1 MTATSTGA
9 AGAAGGGSNTA
20 GAISARASCQTQ
32 RLSAVHER
40 ELSDA
45 LLLSH
50 HRNNNKPIKPNK
62 HDLRLM
68 THMPSFAYS
77 GHTIDVVESE
87 GESDDLD
94 WVSSDYN
101 HGDSELDSSTK
112 SHESLTV
119 VLSDGGTIIREDLP
133 YIVGPSASARRKKK
147 PSHHRWSH
155 DPHSSSIINND
166 NDLRAPLDQ
175 KALADN
181 DAHGFAATHVTTLLN
196 RKHAGLLF
204 SLACAS
210 MLTSCLK
217 RGVLP
222 LMQSEMAMEQYQVDA
237 TKILLM
243 LPWCCG
249 LLVGFLS
256 DLFPIRGSHRKA
268 YMMVG
273 WVITVLGLFAM
284 VLLNNSYTGKLKSN
298 SSFGSEKRTQIVGG
312 YVALLGVACFG
323 GISSVIV
330 GEIYIVALS
339 QREALKKRGYA
350 LGTYL
355 LTQFFFEGVGQAAT
369 DTVVFH
375 VVTGGKLSPIYSLQ
389 DVLTFLIC
397 YAMIPIP
404 VLYYF
409 FDDKLESTG
418 GRIGECELLEEEDD
432 DYLYQQSDE
441 KTQSATAR
449 VSYKA
454 QRHWLRL
461 WAALQQRATWN
472 VICFLCTFIF
482 FTEFTLKYPYAVL
495 DKWAGVTAKVTS
507 TSKIFAEAMYFLSA
521 LVWVVF
527 FLNRNWNNF
536 VVASFL
542 GVFVFPS
549 MAYSLVCAL
558 GSYWKIGL
566 YMFMGSFHGFVRG
579 IAIILEVAMTV
590 EIAPRGAEGA
600 LLGTIVSMATIM
612 RLISETFSNSIGWL
626 FGTQFLSQDTGTA
639 TKDEP
644 LLVATAL
651 LLCYT
656 IRLLALLGVLFLPS
670 QKIALLRLRFVG
682 GRKPRRAWATLAIL
696 VVSILTAAIVNSLI
710 ITPDTM
716 CLPAFGGKGCSK

>member
-1 MTATSTGA
+1 MALPATH
-9 AGAAGGGSNTA
+9 
-20 GAISARASCQTQ
+20 GAISARASCHTQ
-32 RLSAVHER
+32 RLAAVHES

-45 LLLSH
+45 LLPSGST
-50 HRNNNKPIKPNK
+50 RKTQPR
-62 HDLRLM
+62 DLRL
-68 THMPSFAYS
+68 TIQMPSLGHS
-77 GHTIDVVESE
+77 GHTIDVAESE
-87 GESDDLD
+87 AESDDLD

-101 HGDSELDSSTK
+101 HDDSELESSTR
-112 SHESLTV
+112 SHESMT
-119 VLSDGGTIIREDLP
+119 VLSDGGAIVRDDLP
-133 YIVGPSASARRKKK
+133 YLVGPSSSARRKKSAAVNSRQ
-147 PSHHRWSH
+147 PFHRSH
-155 DPHSSSIINND
+155 DP
-166 NDLRAPLDQ
+166 NDLRAPLDR
-175 KALADN
+175 KARDN
-181 DAHGFAATHVTTLLN
+181 DANEHGGDAAFKETHVTLFN
-196 RKHAGLLF
+196 RKHAGLLI
-204 SLACAS
+204 SLAFAS

-222 LMQSEMAMEQYQVDA
+222 LMQAEMAMEQYQVDA

-249 LLVGFLS
+249 LLVGFVS

-268 YMMVG
+268 YMMIG
-273 WVITVLGLFAM
+273 WGFTVVGLFAM
-284 VLLNNSYTGKLKSN
+284 VLLNNSYTGKLKSTSDMEN
-298 SSFGSEKRTQIVGG
+298 EKRTKIVGG

-323 GISSVIV
+323 GISSVLV

-339 QREALKKRGYA
+339 QREVLKKRGYA
-350 LGTYL
+350 VGAYL
-355 LTQFFFEGVGQAAT
+355 MTQFFFEGVGQATT

-375 VVTGGKLSPIYSLQ
+375 VTKGGKLSPFYSLQ
-389 DVLTFLIC
+389 DVLTFLVC

-404 VLYYF
+404 VLFYF
-409 FDDKLESTG
+409 FNDHLESTG
-418 GRIGECELLEEEDD
+418 GRIGECELLEEDD
-432 DYLYQQSDE
+432 DDEYLKNNEMSS
-441 KTQSATAR
+441 QSALAR
-449 VSYKA
+449 VVDKLHC
-454 QRHWLRL
+454 HWLRL
-461 WAALQQRATWN
+461 WKSLAQQATWS

-482 FTEFTLKYPYAVL
+482 FTEFTLKYPYSVL

-521 LVWVVF
+521 FVWVLF

-549 MAYSLVCAL
+549 LTYSLACAF
-558 GSYWKIGL
+558 GGYWKIEL

-590 EIAPRGAEGA
+590 EIAPRGGEGA

-626 FGTQFLSQDTGTA
+626 FGTQFLSQDTGTKA
-639 TKDEP
+639 KDEP

-651 LLCYT
+651 LLCFT

-682 GRKPRRAWATLAIL
+682 GRSVRRAWATLALL
-696 VVSILTAAIVNSLI
+696 VVAILTASIVNSLV
-710 ITPDTM
+710 ITPETM
-716 CLPAFGGKGCSK
+716 CLPAFGGKGCAK

>member
-1 MTATSTGA
+1 MTATPTGA
-9 AGAAGGGSNTA
+9 GGAAASDDGGSDA
-20 GAISARASCQTQ
+20 AGGAISARASRRT
-32 RLSAVHER
+32 LSAVHEH

-45 LLLSH
+45 LLPPN
-50 HRNNNKPIKPNK
+50 HRNNYKPSK
-62 HDLRLM
+62 HKLDLRL
-68 THMPSFAYS
+68 TIQMPSLAHS
-77 GHTIDVVESE
+77 GHTIDVAESE
-87 GESDDLD
+87 GESEDLD

-101 HGDSELDSSTK
+101 HGDSELESSTK
-112 SHESLTV
+112 SHESMT
-119 VLSDGGTIIREDLP
+119 VLSDGGVIIREDLP
-133 YIVGPSASARRKKK
+133 YIVGPSSSARRKKK
-147 PSHHRWSH
+147 KKPSHTSH
-155 DPHSSSIINND
+155 DPHSNNIT

-175 KALADN
+175 KAH
-181 DAHGFAATHVTTLLN
+181 DAGAGFTETHVTLFN

-222 LMQSEMAMEQYQVDA
+222 LMQNEMAMEQYQVDA
-237 TKILLM
+237 TTILLM

-249 LLVGFLS
+249 LLVGFVS
-256 DLFPIRGSHRKA
+256 DLFPIRGSHRKS
-268 YMMVG
+268 YMMIG
-273 WVITVLGLFAM
+273 WAITVLGLFAM
-284 VLLNNSYTGKLKSN
+284 VLLNNSYKGKLKNN
-298 SSFGSEKRTQIVGG
+298 SSYGSEKRTQIVGG

-339 QREALKKRGYA
+339 QREVLKKRGYA

-375 VVTGGKLSPIYSLQ
+375 AVKGGKLSPIYSLQ
-389 DVLTFLIC
+389 DVLTFLVC
-397 YAMIPIP
+397 YSMIPIP
-404 VLYYF
+404 MLYF
-409 FDDKLESTG
+409 FFNDKLESTG
-418 GRIGECELLEEEDD
+418 GRIGECELLEDDDD
-432 DYLYQQSDE
+432 DYLYDNDE
-441 KTQSATAR
+441 KSTRTR
-449 VSYKA
+449 VVTKVK
-454 QRHWLRL
+454 RHWLRL
-461 WAALQQRATWN
+461 WAALQQKATWN

-482 FTEFTLKYPYAVL
+482 FTEFTLNYPYAVL
-495 DKWAGVTAKVTS
+495 DKWAGVTSKITS

-521 LVWVVF
+521 LVWIVF

-536 VVASFL
+536 VVVSFL

-566 YMFMGSFHGFVRG
+566 YMFMGSFRGFVRG

-590 EIAPRGAEGA
+590 EIAPRGGEGA

-639 TKDEP
+639 TKGDEP

-651 LLCYT
+651 ILCFT

-670 QKIALLRLRFVG
+670 QKVALLRLRFVG

-710 ITPDTM
+710 ITPETM